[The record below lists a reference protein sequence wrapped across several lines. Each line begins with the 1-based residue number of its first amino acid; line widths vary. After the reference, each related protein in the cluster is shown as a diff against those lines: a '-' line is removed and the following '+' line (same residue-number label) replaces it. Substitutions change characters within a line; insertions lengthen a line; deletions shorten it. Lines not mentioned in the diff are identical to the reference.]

1 MKKLNE
7 KSQIFMPAAAE
18 NDNNL
23 AGKTLFLS
31 KSHSTQMVDAI
42 KSQEIVI
49 EGNNESPGPTRE
61 DIDEIVR
68 VMQDQA
74 IGDLPPPSNTSLHSS
89 ADLTQQE
96 KAIQSTKELS
106 VNHA

>member
-7 KSQIFMPAAAE
+7 KSQVFMPSELE
-18 NDNNL
+18 NV
-23 AGKTLFLS
+23 AGNAIFLS

-49 EGNNESPGPTRE
+49 EGANDSPGPTRE

-68 VMQDQA
+68 V
-74 IGDLPPPSNTSLHSS
+74 
-89 ADLTQQE
+89 
-96 KAIQSTKELS
+96 IQ
-106 VNHA
+106 N